1 MTSAGQSGMVAQPGR
16 NQAARTQRVTRAVLV
31 ERCAVAQ
38 VARLAAE
45 LLPGRRFLVVADAST
60 FAAAGKRVQED
71 LDTAR
76 LLAGEPQLLEG
87 TPKVSPLVEHAAR
100 IAESVRAADTIP
112 IAAGSGVVN
121 DLTKYAAALTERPY
135 LCVATAA
142 SMDGYTASGAAL
154 LDRGFKRTFACPPPV
169 AVVAD
174 LDVIAR
180 APAPMAAWGYGDLA
194 GKTAAGGDWLLA
206 EAAGEEA
213 VDAAVWDMVQGG
225 LPDWLA
231 APQRIAAGE
240 PEALR
245 GLIQGLVISG
255 LAMQDYG
262 TSRPASGS
270 DHQFAH
276 LWEMEKL
283 AVDGAPVA
291 HGACV
296 GVGCIA
302 SLALFDWLLRCDLSR
317 IDADAL
323 AQRRPD
329 WTEVEREV
337 RLAFGDASVAANALE
352 EMRAKHHP
360 PERIG
365 ERLRRLRERWP
376 VLSARL
382 RRTLPSPAQ
391 MRDRLTQLRGAAS
404 PEAIGL
410 SRDQLARDY
419 LRARLIRRR
428 YTIFDVLSDLNC
440 FNSAVDDLFRANGFW
455 GPAESAPAARR
466 SLG

>member
-1 MTSAGQSGMVAQPGR
+1 MTAQLGF
-16 NQAARTQRVTRAVLV
+16 NQAARKARITRAVVV
-31 ERCAVAQ
+31 EQEALRQ
-38 VARLAAE
+38 VARLATE
-45 LLPGRRFLVVADAST
+45 MLPGRRFLAVADPNT
-60 FAAAGKRVQED
+60 FAAAGRQVQHD
-71 LDTAR
+71 LDAAG
-76 LLAGEPQLLEG
+76 LLAGEPCILDG
-87 TPKVSPLVEHAAR
+87 KPKVSPRVEHAHR
-100 IAESVRAADTIP
+100 IAEALRTADAVP
-112 IAAGSGVVN
+112 IAVGSGVVN
-121 DLTKYAAALTERPY
+121 DLAKYAAALAERPY
-135 LCVATAA
+135 VCVATAA
-142 SMDGYTASGAAL
+142 SMDGYSASGAAL
-154 LDRGFKRTFACPPPV
+154 LDRGFKRTFQCAPPV
-169 AVVAD
+169 AVIAD

-180 APAPMAAWGYGDLA
+180 APAAMAAWGYGDLA
-194 GKTAAGGDWLLA
+194 GKAAAGGDWLLA
-206 EAAGEEA
+206 EAAGEEP
-213 VDAAVWDMVQGG
+213 VDAAVWQMVQGG

-245 GLIQGLVISG
+245 GLVEGLVVSG

-302 SLALFDWLLRCDLSR
+302 SLALFAWLLRCDLSR
-317 IDADAL
+317 IDVDAL
-323 AQRRPD
+323 ALRRPD
-329 WTEVEREV
+329 WAEVDREV
-337 RLAFGDASVAANALE
+337 RLAFGDPAIVANALE

-360 PERIG
+360 TERVA
-365 ERLRRLRERWP
+365 ERLRHLRERWP
-376 VLSARL
+376 TLSARL
-382 RRTLPSPAQ
+382 QRTLPSAAQ

-410 SRDQLARDY
+410 TRDRLARDY

-428 YTIFDVLSDLNC
+428 YTIFDVLSDLGC
-440 FNSAVDDLFRANGFW
+440 FSSAVDDLFRDNGFW
-455 GPAESAPAARR
+455 AFEQGAPAVRR